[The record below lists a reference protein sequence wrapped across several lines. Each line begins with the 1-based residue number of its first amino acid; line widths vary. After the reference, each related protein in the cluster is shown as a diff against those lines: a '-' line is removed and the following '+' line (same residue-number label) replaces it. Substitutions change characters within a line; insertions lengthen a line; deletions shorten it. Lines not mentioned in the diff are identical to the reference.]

1 MKITTITTV
10 LSCMIWV
17 TLANKT
23 NHQSWGDLEWIAFSL
38 SVFLFLVVLLLGILI
53 DTTIG
58 AVEIIEKSIKDK

>member
-1 MKITTITTV
+1 MKITTILMV
-10 LSCMIWV
+10 PSLMIGV

-23 NHQSWGDLEWIAFSL
+23 NHQSWGDLEWIAFCL
-38 SVFLFLVVLLLGILI
+38 SAFLFLIVLLLGILI